1 MSVETSDTNLEDTM
15 SKLFDDVAEA
25 PFGFARPATLTV
37 ALVTAALT
45 LPTGATA
52 QEAATPA
59 CQFNAP
65 AEELP
70 ERASP
75 PDSSSIA
82 VDGGV
87 LKICYSSPRMRDREI
102 MGELVPFGQPWR
114 LGANE
119 PTTLHV
125 TTAVTI
131 GDAQLEP
138 GAYAL
143 YAIPGPET
151 WQIVVNSDPERWGIP
166 INDEVRAQDVGSIEV
181 PAESVEEAVENF
193 EIELHESEEAAAE
206 LVMTWEQT
214 RVRVPVTSAGGA

>member
-1 MSVETSDTNLEDTM
+1 MTTHLEDTL
-15 SKLFDDVAEA
+15 SKRIDDFAERPTGLA
-25 PFGFARPATLTV
+25 TPATLAV

-45 LPTGATA
+45 LPSGAAA
-52 QEAATPA
+52 QDAETPA
-59 CQFNAP
+59 CQFNSP

-102 MGELVPFGQPWR
+102 MGGLVPFGQPWR

-143 YAIPGPET
+143 YAIPGPES
-151 WQIVVNSDPERWGIP
+151 WQIVVNADPERWGIP
-166 INDEVRAQDVGSIEV
+166 INDDVRAQDVGSIEV
-181 PAESVEEAVENF
+181 PAESVDEAVENF
-193 EIELHESEEAAAE
+193 EIELQESEDAAAE

-214 RVRVPVTSAGGA
+214 RVRVPVTRAGGA

>member
-1 MSVETSDTNLEDTM
+1 MWKRIDG
-15 SKLFDDVAEA
+15 FAER
-25 PFGFARPATLTV
+25 PFGLASPATLAV

-45 LPTGATA
+45 LPSGAAA
-52 QEAATPA
+52 QEAAPPA
-59 CQFNAP
+59 CQFTSP

-87 LKICYSSPRMRDREI
+87 LKICYGSPRMRGREI
-102 MGELVPFGQPWR
+102 MGGLVPFGQPWR

-131 GDAQLEP
+131 GDAQLDP

-143 YAIPGPET
+143 YAIPGPES
-151 WQIVVNSDPERWGIP
+151 WEIVVNSDPQRWGIP
-166 INDEVRAQDVGSIEV
+166 INDDVRAQDVGSIEV
-181 PAESVEEAVENF
+181 PAESVEEAAENL
-193 EIELHESEEAAAE
+193 EIELRESDEAAAE

-214 RVRVPVTSAGGA
+214 RVRVPVRRAGGA